1 MFTSSAIVQCI
12 LLLPIPIVLG
22 FLVKQR
28 LGLSWIL
35 FFGGALAFVSSYI
48 FTSLIMLPGVL
59 GLLFSSITQMGFLYL
74 IYRFQLKT
82 VDTAREA
89 LMVGLGLGGIEVILV
104 VVFIALSVLQANQL
118 LNATDEALIDLVA
131 TTEDISEEE
140 VAPVKIDRL
149 RESIDGFW
157 HTPWY
162 GPRIQPIQSVIWAL
176 PLRTASDDILLD
188 WIAETSDLPEEDIQP
203 ERVSEIR
210 DYIESFWTTPEYAPI
225 IQPILSLIY
234 IPIPVALAI
243 IVSGAVIQ
251 NRWWPLMGATALH
264 FLSQILPLL
273 ARLVG
278 GVFLE
283 LSISLVFCGVATW
296 FLRNLVPTIR
306 EQTQIAFDGP
316 RKGKTQT

>member
-1 MFTSSAIVQCI
+1 MFTSSAIIQCI
-12 LLLPIPIVLG
+12 LLLPAPIAIG

-48 FTSLIMLPGVL
+48 VTSLILLPGVF
-59 GLLFSSITQMGFLYL
+59 GLLLSSITQMGFLFL

-104 VVFIALSVLQANQL
+104 VIFVALSVLQATQL
-118 LNATDEALIDLVA
+118 LNATDEALINLA
-131 TTEDISEEE
+131 STAEDIPEEKVE
-140 VAPVKIDRL
+140 PAKIDEL
-149 RESIDGFW
+149 RESIDSFW

-162 GPRIQPIQSVIWAL
+162 GPRIQPIQSFIWAL
-176 PLRTASDDILLD
+176 PLRNASDEVLLG
-188 WIAETSDLPEEDIQP
+188 WIADASDLPEEDIQP
-203 ERVSEIR
+203 ERATEIR
-210 DYIESFWTTPEYAPI
+210 DYIESFWTTPQYAPV

-234 IPIPVALAI
+234 LPIPVALAI
-243 IVSGAVIQ
+243 IVLGAVIQ

-273 ARLVG
+273 GRVG
-278 GVFLE
+278 GIFFE
-283 LSISLVFCGVATW
+283 LGVSLVFCGVATW
-296 FLRNLVPTIR
+296 FLYRLVPTIQER
-306 EQTQIAFDGP
+306 TKVALGKR
-316 RKGKTQT
+316 RKARQRAK